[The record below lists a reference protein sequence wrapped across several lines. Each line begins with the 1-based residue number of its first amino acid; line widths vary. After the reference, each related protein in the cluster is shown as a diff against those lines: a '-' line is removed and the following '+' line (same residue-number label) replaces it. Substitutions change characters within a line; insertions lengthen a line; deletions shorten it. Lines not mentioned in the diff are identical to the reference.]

1 MHLKKKINLH
11 LYVKSYFLL
20 SFKLIKYDKNPYSL
34 VINVQAPPG
43 SDSLETLV

>member
-1 MHLKKKINLH
+1 MHLKKINLH

-34 VINVQAPPG
+34 VINVQPPPPG